1 MPSYQFTARD
11 TSGRTQSGVAAS
23 GSPAA
28 LAGELRQRGLLV
40 LDVKLQE
47 EKSTVPSVSLNPFD
61 WLPPTSFDVEIGLQQ
76 MASMLRSGLTLLS
89 ALKTVAEQARRPRMA
104 KVWIDIYERI
114 EEGSSFSEAMTAHK
128 KLFPLYIVQLVKV
141 GEQSGALEIVLARGA
156 DHLERSRNLHMMLIN
171 AMIYP
176 LIVVMMAVGVAA
188 FMMLSVIPKI
198 QTFLTGRGRSLP
210 AITQA
215 LMDVSTWLT
224 VNLPYIGIGML
235 TTTIALIVIYRWP
248 PGRSM
253 MDAILLRVPIIGGV
267 FRLAGTAVFAR
278 GMSILLESGVT
289 LLEGLRTVEQ
299 LLTNK
304 ALSARVGAARTA
316 VLQGGTLAEAL
327 QAGPEFLPMLS
338 RMTAVGEATGTL
350 DPVLAE
356 VARFHENQLQVTIRR
371 FSVLIEPAIIVV
383 VGGIVGFVY
392 ISFFVAMFSLAG
404 AR

>member
-1 MPSYQFTARD
+1 
-11 TSGRTQSGVAAS
+11 
-23 GSPAA
+23 
-28 LAGELRQRGLLV
+28 
-40 LDVKLQE
+40 
-47 EKSTVPSVSLNPFD
+47 
-61 WLPPTSFDVEIGLQQ
+61 
-76 MASMLRSGLTLLS
+76 MLRSGLTLLS

-176 LIVVMMAVGVAA
+176 LIVVMMAIGVAA

-198 QTFLTGRGRSLP
+198 QKFLTGRGRSLP

-248 PGRSM
+248 PGRSVI
-253 MDAILLRVPIIGGV
+253 DAILLRIPIIGGV
-267 FRLAGTAVFAR
+267 FRLAGTAIFAR

-371 FSVLIEPAIIVV
+371 FSVLIEPAIIVI